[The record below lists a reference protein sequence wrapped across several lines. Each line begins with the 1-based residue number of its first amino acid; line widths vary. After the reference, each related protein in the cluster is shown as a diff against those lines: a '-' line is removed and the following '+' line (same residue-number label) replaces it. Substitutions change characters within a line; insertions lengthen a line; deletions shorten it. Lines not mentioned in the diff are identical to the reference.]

1 MAFMSFEPFLY
12 ARSDLRF
19 FTLDEMSAKKSGKY
33 TLYELK
39 TMTKGKQESF
49 CYTAVGDKLFDKG
62 DELVITILKN
72 KIMLFRNFTKNSNN
86 FKEATLRHSV
96 FTLMLFCMSAIFGG
110 FCGKNGFLGVDIAF
124 FMLFLL
130 AFVSALINFG
140 LLKKQI
146 RILNSTSKDEFK
158 HYTSTRQGE

>member
-39 TMTKGKQESF
+39 TMTKDKQECF
-49 CYTAVGDKLFDKG
+49 CYTALSDKLFEKG
-62 DELVITILKN
+62 DELVITTLKN
-72 KIMLFRNFTKNSNN
+72 KIMLFKNFTKNANN

-96 FTLMLFCMSAIFGG
+96 FALMLFCMSAIFGG
-110 FCGKNGFLGVDIAF
+110 FCVKNGFLGVDIAF
-124 FMLFLL
+124 FALFFI

-146 RILNSTSKDEFK
+146 RILNTLSKEEFK
-158 HYTSTRQGE
+158 DYTSSR